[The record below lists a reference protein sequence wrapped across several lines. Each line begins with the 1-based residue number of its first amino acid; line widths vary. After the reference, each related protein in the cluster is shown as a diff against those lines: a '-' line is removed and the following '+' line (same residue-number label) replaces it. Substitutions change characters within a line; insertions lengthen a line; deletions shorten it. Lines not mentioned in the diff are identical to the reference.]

1 MGVWGIVREA
11 ATDGVKRS
19 GKKKFATV
27 CRSVGSWAFG
37 PVVTLLTN
45 STKIIN
51 LSARIHS
58 FISFGAGC
66 IKDGGNLISLPIS
79 L

>member
-45 STKIIN
+45 STKIT
-51 LSARIHS
+51 
-58 FISFGAGC
+58 FV
-66 IKDGGNLISLPIS
+66 
-79 L
+79 